1 MHRPA
6 LLVVLL
12 LVLAACSPGG
22 DGSSGDVEVRPFE
35 EIQASEVVFEADPL
49 DPSRGIFRV
58 DTTEEAIC
66 AIVWGE
72 TEDFG
77 RFNNSLTMN
86 GTGIIEHDVVLPDLE
101 QGTEYVYVLQGTTA
115 DGTLYRSEVA
125 TFTIPVTDAPTAA
138 PGPDR
143 GPNLALGATV
153 TDVSSEFNDSFAAE
167 NAVDGDLGTEWS
179 SREDGDDGAITIDL
193 GSETAVTGVAFLTRS
208 MADGSA
214 VTETFTVT
222 IGDETFGPFPA
233 GSPAQARVAE
243 LSATGQELRF
253 EVATSTGGNVG
264 AVEIQ
269 VFGG

>member
-1 MHRPA
+1 MRRLA
-6 LLVVLL
+6 LLSVLL
-12 LVLAACSPGG
+12 LAVAACSAGT
-22 DGSSGDVEVRPFE
+22 DATSDAEVRPFE
-35 EIQASEVVFEADPL
+35 EIQASPVVFEADPL

-138 PGPDR
+138 PEPDL
-143 GPNLALGATV
+143 GPNLAVGATV

-167 NAVDGDLGTEWS
+167 NAVDGDLSTEWS
-179 SREDGDDGAITIDL
+179 SQEDGDDGAITIDL
-193 GSETAVTGVAFLTRS
+193 GSETTVTGVAFLTRS

-233 GSPAQARVAE
+233 GSPAQARIAE
-243 LSATGQELRF
+243 LNATGQELRF